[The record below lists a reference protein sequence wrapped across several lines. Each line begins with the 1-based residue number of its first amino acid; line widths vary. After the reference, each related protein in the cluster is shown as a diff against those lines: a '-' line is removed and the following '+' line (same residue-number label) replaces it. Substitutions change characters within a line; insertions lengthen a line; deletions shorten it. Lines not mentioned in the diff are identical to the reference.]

1 MFQLKPG
8 RLPSI
13 SVKNM
18 LFITRP
24 EVELMDCIADN
35 LHSEESQGHSAS
47 KEYQL
52 IFVSRRSAVCEQRLK
67 DKGVYGTLTSIDE
80 LPADFF
86 PLDSDVISMELD
98 NVFKDLYVDNEISS
112 LHQIAHGL
120 MSLQSLYGI
129 FPNVVGKGRHARN
142 VFELMT
148 RMRRDI
154 GVDCDP
160 PMSPLFDTLMI
171 IDRTVDLIT
180 PVVTQLTYEGLI
192 DEFHGIKHNTVKLP
206 GENFQASSNAGQSPR
221 SDGSSVKSV
230 VLNSAEELYADLR
243 DKNFSAVGTA
253 LSRKAKA
260 ISAQ

>member
-13 SVKNM
+13 SVKNI

-80 LPADFF
+80 LPVDFF

-120 MSLQSLYGI
+120 TSLQSLYGI

-160 PMSPLFDTLMI
+160 PH
-171 IDRTVDLIT
+171 V
-180 PVVTQLTYEGLI
+180 
-192 DEFHGIKHNTVKLP
+192 
-206 GENFQASSNAGQSPR
+206 
-221 SDGSSVKSV
+221 SV
-230 VLNSAEELYADLR
+230 VRHSHDH
-243 DKNFSAVGTA
+243 
-253 LSRKAKA
+253 
-260 ISAQ
+260 